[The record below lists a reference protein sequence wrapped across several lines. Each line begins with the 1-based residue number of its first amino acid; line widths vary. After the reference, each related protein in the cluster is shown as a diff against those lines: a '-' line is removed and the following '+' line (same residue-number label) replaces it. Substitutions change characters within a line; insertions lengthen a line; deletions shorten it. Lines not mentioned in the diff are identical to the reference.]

1 MSEELSR
8 LFHEALDQ
16 APESRESWIEQ
27 TCTDNVA
34 LATQLRALLAAHATE
49 AGFLDQPVAQLAS
62 RLGLYEPR
70 AGDTIGPYR
79 LSTMLGRGGMGLE
92 AAVPK

>member
-49 AGFLDQPVAQLAS
+49 AGFLDQPVLNS
-62 RLGLYEPR
+62 P
-70 AGDTIGPYR
+70 
-79 LSTMLGRGGMGLE
+79 
-92 AAVPK
+92 AA